1 MLLIKPLAA
10 AVLLAG
16 AAGGTAA
23 GVYFAVPRTEEEVL
37 PRQAEEA
44 TPTPFP
50 VATLGPVVHVVRW
63 VNVTVAIPEGSSV
76 IAIQG
81 SGGFDV
87 QTMELTLGPKFD
99 TGVTINA
106 ETGAILEDSTRP
118 QDGAEM
124 DTVLA
129 TLTVSPFDPAT
140 LPWPYNGEP
149 PAVPRVT
156 RGRISYIPP
165 DASSG
170 ISIVPEIAQSTG
182 EPYSGIDVSN
192 GRSILKVNVRTG
204 AVAILLMHP
213 DDEEAFN
220 RFIGAVQPAGP

>member
-1 MLLIKPLAA
+1 MIKPLAA

-37 PRQAEEA
+37 PRQAEQA
-44 TPTPFP
+44 TPTDSAA
-50 VATLGPVVHVVRW
+50 ATPRAEGRVVRW
-63 VNVTVAIPEGSSV
+63 VNVTVTIPEGSSV

-81 SGGFDV
+81 FPGFGV
-87 QTMELTLGPKFD
+87 QAIELDPGPFTI
-99 TGVTINA
+99 TGVAINA
-106 ETGAILEDSTRP
+106 ETGAILEDNVRP
-118 QDGAEM
+118 EDRAAM
-124 DTVLA
+124 DAVLA

-170 ISIVPEIAQSTG
+170 IRIEPEIALSTG

-192 GRSILKVNVRTG
+192 GRSIIKVNVRTG